1 MTKMY
6 ETITIVERRPPFR
19 VKKAESPVQR
29 QAVHCSAV
37 KVDRTE
43 ASHTH
48 SRRLYKERNIRIN
61 TLLNRINKKGGEHK
75 EIIM

>member
-1 MTKMY
+1 MY
-6 ETITIVERRPPFR
+6 VTITIDERRPPFR

-29 QAVHCSAV
+29 QAVHSAV
-37 KVDRTE
+37 KLDRTK

-48 SRRLYKERNIRIN
+48 SRRLYKERNIRI
-61 TLLNRINKKGGEHK
+61 TRLLNRIDKKGGEHK